1 VRINKELGGSMARS
15 NHCKKGMHRYSDP
28 GEIGGGIARRTCVE
42 CGMVQIDL
50 SGTGRRGDTNLFTE
64 PKLATMFQVEAL
76 LAKVGPE
83 IVTPSRSFGEAPAGR
98 RRPAGAFG

>member
-1 VRINKELGGSMARS
+1 MARL
-15 NHCKKGMHRYSDP
+15 NDCKKGMHRYSKT

-50 SGTGRRGDTNLFTE
+50 SGTDRWGDSSLFTE

-76 LAKVGPE
+76 LAKVHQE
-83 IVTPSRSFGEAPAGR
+83 IQPPSRSFGEAPAGR
-98 RRPAGAFG
+98 RRPARAFG